1 MKKNKI
7 EEGNPYEDWRETTH
21 TDDRPTEIKLTPEE
35 RAAALKRIE
44 ERKKNKK
51 D

>member
-1 MKKNKI
+1 MEKNK
-7 EEGNPYEDWRETTH
+7 EDVKLYGDWRDPAFE
-21 TDDRPTEIKLTPEE
+21 DDRPTEIKLTPEE